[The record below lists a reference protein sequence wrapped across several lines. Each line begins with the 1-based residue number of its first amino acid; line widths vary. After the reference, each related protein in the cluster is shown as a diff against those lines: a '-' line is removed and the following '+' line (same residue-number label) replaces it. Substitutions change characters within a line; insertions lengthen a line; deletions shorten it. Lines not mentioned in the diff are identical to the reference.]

1 MADLHCKILE
11 APRSN
16 CLHFAVV
23 RKIWQNNRLSLGN
36 PGSTPGIY
44 RVVASNGD
52 FFLKNGL
59 SIISTYIGSG
69 WPLATHGSSIDS
81 PSLNAIDLF
90 GLEVISGGIVTEVH
104 KN

>member
-1 MADLHCKILE
+1 MHMWGRRIQ
-11 APRSN
+11 
-16 CLHFAVV
+16 
-23 RKIWQNNRLSLGN
+23 WQL
-36 PGSTPGIY
+36 
-44 RVVASNGD
+44 
-52 FFLKNGL
+52 FLKNVF
-59 SIISTYIGSG
+59 SITVSTYIGSG